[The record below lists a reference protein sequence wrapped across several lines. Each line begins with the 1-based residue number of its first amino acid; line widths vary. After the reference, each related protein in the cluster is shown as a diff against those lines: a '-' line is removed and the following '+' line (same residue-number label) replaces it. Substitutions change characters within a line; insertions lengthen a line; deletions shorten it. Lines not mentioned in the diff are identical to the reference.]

1 MNEEEIETLCNT
13 GELEVVKPSVVFQR
27 NTKNKCGNIL
37 RDGIVY
43 PDIIELL
50 VLDELKRYS
59 WGRDRTH
66 PMMNNF
72 FPGFND
78 IYFVL
83 SENRGIRQNGNYTE
97 YAIGFGM
104 YFSRTNYTIE
114 EDDSYYYVTTKYDL
128 YVHDK
133 IVDPRVMTSDEPLRI
148 LPTGPIHERQDEVA
162 REIIRRGH
170 EQNDNRRRRDD
181 YYRPAQHSQL
191 REHVV
196 NNILPELKE
205 HASNAERSTVKHVPN
220 ALAVCSAI
228 AKDLT
233 VVPIMDLAADDSQR
247 QYSWLEPSELQNS
260 IRALCVNMATY
271 TREDHHSSQLS
282 TPDGLT
288 YRHVSNVIDVKTDG
302 SHHKKN
308 EMMIL
313 TIKNNIPTVIT
324 GATMPDSGI
333 WYAQVISTSES
344 PGDLKSVLSRNILD
358 EQPQTDLTR
367 KVLMSKKAEVSHYS
381 NDEVK
386 ISLDRLTP
394 NALTLVR
401 VRDPS
406 KSPKGSTLMDIC
418 QFGDGVYEAIVDRP
432 MELARGDRSI
442 KLGPGTYSVCV
453 DDIENTDF
461 LWYTG
466 LASNDFCNI
475 EIKEIHSRLN
485 LFEGSDDRKYTSTNV
500 GDKRLTFS
508 QSSDTKI
515 RSTGRFGRRISFDN
529 LNEEN

>member
-1 MNEEEIETLCNT
+1 
-13 GELEVVKPSVVFQR
+13 
-27 NTKNKCGNIL
+27 
-37 RDGIVY
+37 
-43 PDIIELL
+43 
-50 VLDELKRYS
+50 
-59 WGRDRTH
+59 
-66 PMMNNF
+66 
-72 FPGFND
+72 
-78 IYFVL
+78 
-83 SENRGIRQNGNYTE
+83 
-97 YAIGFGM
+97 
-104 YFSRTNYTIE
+104 
-114 EDDSYYYVTTKYDL
+114 
-128 YVHDK
+128 
-133 IVDPRVMTSDEPLRI
+133 
-148 LPTGPIHERQDEVA
+148 
-162 REIIRRGH
+162 
-170 EQNDNRRRRDD
+170 
-181 YYRPAQHSQL
+181 
-191 REHVV
+191 
-196 NNILPELKE
+196 
-205 HASNAERSTVKHVPN
+205 
-220 ALAVCSAI
+220 
-228 AKDLT
+228 
-233 VVPIMDLAADDSQR
+233 
-247 QYSWLEPSELQNS
+247 
-260 IRALCVNMATY
+260 MATY
-271 TREDHHSSQLS
+271 TREDNHTS
-282 TPDGLT
+282 TNGSPSDGMA

-344 PGDLKSVLSRNILD
+344 PSDLKSVLSRNILD

-401 VRDPS
+401 VRDAS

-485 LFEGSDDRKYTSTNV
+485 LVKESDDRKYTSTNV

-508 QSSDTKI
+508 QGSDTKI

>member
-1 MNEEEIETLCNT
+1 M
-13 GELEVVKPSVVFQR
+13 
-27 NTKNKCGNIL
+27 
-37 RDGIVY
+37 
-43 PDIIELL
+43 
-50 VLDELKRYS
+50 
-59 WGRDRTH
+59 
-66 PMMNNF
+66 
-72 FPGFND
+72 
-78 IYFVL
+78 
-83 SENRGIRQNGNYTE
+83 
-97 YAIGFGM
+97 
-104 YFSRTNYTIE
+104 
-114 EDDSYYYVTTKYDL
+114 
-128 YVHDK
+128 
-133 IVDPRVMTSDEPLRI
+133 
-148 LPTGPIHERQDEVA
+148 
-162 REIIRRGH
+162 
-170 EQNDNRRRRDD
+170 
-181 YYRPAQHSQL
+181 
-191 REHVV
+191 
-196 NNILPELKE
+196 
-205 HASNAERSTVKHVPN
+205 
-220 ALAVCSAI
+220 
-228 AKDLT
+228 
-233 VVPIMDLAADDSQR
+233 
-247 QYSWLEPSELQNS
+247 
-260 IRALCVNMATY
+260 
-271 TREDHHSSQLS
+271 
-282 TPDGLT
+282 
-288 YRHVSNVIDVKTDG
+288 
-302 SHHKKN
+302 
-308 EMMIL
+308 

-344 PGDLKSVLSRNILD
+344 PSDLKSVLSRNILD

-401 VRDPS
+401 VRDAS

-485 LFEGSDDRKYTSTNV
+485 LVKESDDRKYTSTNV

-508 QSSDTKI
+508 QGSDTKI